1 LAAAAEAAA
10 EAFILNEDGPE
21 LIARGARAEI
31 RAPCDCLRA
40 FIFTSFFSLSA
51 MSDASNRAGNPWAS
65 GDGSVAAAEDA
76 VRALWSA
83 LDRLDHSLTYLLPEN
98 SEDALFGES
107 GCAPRGRRV

>member
-1 LAAAAEAAA
+1 
-10 EAFILNEDGPE
+10 
-21 LIARGARAEI
+21 
-31 RAPCDCLRA
+31 
-40 FIFTSFFSLSA
+40 
-51 MSDASNRAGNPWAS
+51 MSDASNRAGNPCAS
-65 GDGSVAAAEDA
+65 GDAAEDA